1 MAGLA
6 LGLAGRGLGMAG
18 TAMMGTAGFAGRTLV
33 SPGMLGSIAR
43 YSAVGMV
50 LSSLPNPTA
59 RKQAIDRALFEA
71 NQEARNEYL
80 QVKEKFK
87 RDTQIAAIYRDSTYK
102 QRIVEASFES
112 DPTKKK
118 HAKTM
123 AFLNKSFEEKEEHLA
138 KEKIDMMQKVESDW
152 RKIASEQDKEFT
164 ERLGEGVS
172 NWGTR
177 WANTGRGL
185 RHGAAQGIDAL
196 TGLIGTVTLGKLH
209 GTNLAASADEHQK
222 NLAGQTQSFNV
233 GKDVKDQRIEK
244 EDGSFID
251 IKNGKATVSW
261 KDEETR
267 AILMEQLRELKI
279 HTKYEEHAKKVA
291 DEREKQQKIVL
302 QEQNK
307 ARIETAERQKG
318 MNLMSLGTDYIIQK
332 AQLDYVRQSPFASA
346 ESKMMAAI
354 EQERLNAETQI
365 DKQTIAKKRELEE
378 QDENYEEKEAINKDH
393 SDKIAALQKN
403 LGGDKQKFEEEK
415 KKLEQERDQ
424 ALAASDDAHRY
435 IVSDTDKKKWDEER
449 QTEIDK
455 LNEKY
460 NLEEDAKQAR
470 QKWHEDTKEERTAA
484 IKKAGDDAVEWA
496 KNQFAQ
502 HELQEANWAPR
513 SLHPENPFQNQPIW
527 TTKGWHQ
534 FSDPQAYEQSVVLDA
549 RRASQGREH
558 AKWEKQFQQSEVERK
573 KNDPKQQA
581 DNEEKRQIDQRRR
594 DKETEAG
601 KQVRKVKASDE
612 RFQQV
617 DLESQLQ
624 KAQAGMAAMAKADM
638 LNAAMRSPIR
648 SGLEESFSMIND
660 ELIRV
665 GEARRL
671 GLDWQGN
678 GGTGTA
684 SVAGEMVKP
693 LIDELQRHK
702 ELLFN
707 SVKYLEDI
715 DRKLNGGVPARLR

>member
-18 TAMMGTAGFAGRTLV
+18 TAAMGTAGFAGRTLV

-50 LSSLPNPTA
+50 LNSLPNPAA

-87 RDTQIAAIYRDSTYK
+87 RDAQIASIHRESTYK

-152 RKIASEQDKEFT
+152 RKIASEQDKGAR
-164 ERLGEGVS
+164 ERIGERVG

-185 RHGAAQGIDAL
+185 RHGAAQGIDSL
-196 TGLIGTVTLGKLH
+196 TSGLSFGLL
-209 GTNLAASADEHQK
+209 GTNLAASADEHQR

-291 DEREKQQKIVL
+291 NEQEKQQKIVL

-307 ARIETAERQKG
+307 SRIEMAERQKG

-346 ESKMMAAI
+346 ESKMMAVI
-354 EQERLNAETQI
+354 EQERLDAETQI
-365 DKQTIAKKRELEE
+365 DAQTIAKKRELEE
-378 QDENYEEKEAINKDH
+378 QDENYEEKEAINKDY
-393 SDKIAALQKN
+393 SDKIAALSQN

-415 KKLEQERDQ
+415 KKLEQERNE

-435 IVSDTDKKKWDEER
+435 IVSDTERELWDKERDQALENLKNKYAKDNEPLKIAMKNQQWQDNDAVIWEER
-449 QTEIDK
+449 Q
-455 LNEKY
+455 
-460 NLEEDAKQAR
+460 EERDRALKNKPLMQSKEQAIYDADAKVLQR
-470 QKWHEDTKEERTAA
+470 WRNVIDEFVETAEPMTEQHSRE
-484 IKKAGDDAVEWA
+484 KAKV
-496 KNQFAQ
+496 
-502 HELQEANWAPR
+502 LQE
-513 SLHPENPFQNQPIW
+513 
-527 TTKGWHQ
+527 
-534 FSDPQAYEQSVVLDA
+534 
-549 RRASQGREH
+549 
-558 AKWEKQFQQSEVERK
+558 
-573 KNDPKQQA
+573 
-581 DNEEKRQIDQRRR
+581 RQR
-594 DKETEAG
+594 KETEAQKKEAE
-601 KQVRKVKASDE
+601 KQVRKVKASEE

-624 KAQAGMAAMAKADM
+624 KAQVGMTAMAKADM

-660 ELIRV
+660 ELMRV
-665 GEARRL
+665 GEAQRL
-671 GLDWQGN
+671 GLDWTNSGGG
-678 GGTGTA
+678 GGTDANTQAIVDGLKGYERLLHDQV
-684 SVAGEMVKP
+684 SS
-693 LIDELQRHK
+693 LQHIKR
-702 ELLFN
+702 LLG
-707 SVKYLEDI
+707 
-715 DRKLNGGVPARLR
+715 GGVPMRFK